1 MSIPYPSHFTPMSAT
16 PIMPL
21 WICLHLPTHSLDASI
36 PGWRGNAPLSATLRK
51 DRVHT
56 CSAQAWRLGVRPGQR
71 RGTALALAPG
81 IVLAD
86 DNPGAGDA
94 FLRRISLGMQQYTP
108 NIAICGEHALVLDV
122 GASLALFHG
131 PRALWR
137 AFLHTAGLL
146 APGFSAGM
154 APTSQGALL
163 LALREPPGRHRALRL
178 ETLLRLL
185 DALSV
190 DVMPDARP
198 HLDWLEGIGCVTLAQ
213 LRGLPRKGLRQR
225 AGPELPDNLGAA
237 YGRLPTHHTWLETPD
252 LFSLRIDTD
261 RLEHLHAIQAAATQ
275 LVEQLCGWL
284 RARNAAAQVL
294 EFRFF
299 HEKGRNAAPPTVL
312 TIELAH
318 PRWYLGEFENLLAE
332 HLRRMPPMPSVIGLA
347 LATPRLSARPASEM
361 GLFPELHP
369 THAAEQQLLDL
380 LCARLGAGQVRR
392 AHPLAHHLPEK
403 ANAWVPIVTQ
413 NAEAPHP
420 APAFASDARP
430 FWLLAAIPLD
440 TRNDRPVHKG
450 AALRLL
456 RGPERLASGWWSD
469 SGHEQ
474 RDYFIAQDAHAVRY
488 WVYRRHDPAGG
499 RWFLHGLYG

>member
-1 MSIPYPSHFTPMSAT
+1 
-16 PIMPL
+16 MPL
-21 WICLHLPTHSLDASI
+21 WICLHLPEHSLDASI
-36 PGWRGNAPLSATLRK
+36 PGWRGNAPLAATLCK

-56 CSAQAWRLGVRPGQR
+56 CSAQARRLGVRPGLR
-71 RGTALALAPG
+71 LGTTLALAPG

-86 DNPGAGDA
+86 DDPGARDA
-94 FLRRISLGMQQYTP
+94 FLRRIALGLQQYTP
-108 NIAICGEHALVLDV
+108 NIAIRGEHALVLDV

-137 AFLHTAGLL
+137 AFLCSANLL

-154 APTSQGALL
+154 APTSEGALL
-163 LALREPPGRHRALRL
+163 LALREPPGRRRALCL

-185 DALSV
+185 DALPV
-190 DVMPDARP
+190 GVLPAARP
-198 HLDWLEGIGCVTLAQ
+198 YLDWLEGIGCITLAQ
-213 LRGLPRKGLRQR
+213 LRKLPRKGLRQR
-225 AGPELPDNLGAA
+225 AGPELPDSLDAA
-237 YGRLPTHHTWLETPD
+237 YGRLQTHHAWLETPD

-275 LVEQLCGWL
+275 LVDQLCGWL
-284 RARNAAAQVL
+284 RARNAAAQAL

-312 TIELAH
+312 AIELAH
-318 PRWYLGEFENLLAE
+318 PRWHSGEFKDLLIE
-332 HLRRMPPMPSVIGLA
+332 HLRRMPPMPSIIGLA
-347 LATPRLSARPASEM
+347 LTIPRLGTRPSPEA
-361 GLFPELHP
+361 GLFPELNPAH
-369 THAAEQQLLDL
+369 TAEQQLLDL

-403 ANAWVPIVTQ
+403 ANAWVPVTTQ
-413 NAEAPHP
+413 NTEAPHP
-420 APAFASDARP
+420 ASVFASDARP
-430 FWLLAAIPLD
+430 FWLLTAIPLN
-440 TRNDRPVHKG
+440 THNDRPVYKG

-456 RGPERLASGWWSD
+456 RGPERLASDWWSD

-474 RDYFIAQDAHAVRY
+474 RDYFVAQDAHAVRY
-488 WVYRRHDPAGG
+488 WVYRRHDPSGG